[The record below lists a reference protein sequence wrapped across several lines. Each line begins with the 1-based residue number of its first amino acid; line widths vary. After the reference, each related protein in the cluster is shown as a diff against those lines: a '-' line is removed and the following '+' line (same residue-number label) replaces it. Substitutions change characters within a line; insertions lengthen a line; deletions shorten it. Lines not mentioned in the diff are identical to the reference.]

1 MTGDQM
7 VGKLILLV
15 FLCFSA
21 AACSF
26 PGSSLFGVDPVSGG
40 VDASASAL
48 LDLPLPAGLQRY
60 SGHGFINYAPG
71 GAKEGLEVLRG
82 PVNSRAVAVSLFN
95 TLKAH
100 GWQLLGA
107 QRKNSRAAYLY
118 AKNGEHVILSFH
130 PQGNLT
136 IVEIWRA
143 SQLPEGAELSDRGTS
158 GDTETSIAGEEYGP
172 LDENEDMQ
180 VEEKWGKLE
189 EREL

>member
-1 MTGDQM
+1 ML
-7 VGKLILLV
+7 GKIILLGILLFAV
-15 FLCFSA
+15 S
-21 AACSF
+21 ACSL

-40 VDASASAL
+40 VDAPVSSL
-48 LDLPLPAGLQRY
+48 LDVPLPAGLQRY
-60 SGHGFINYAPG
+60 SGHGFINYASG
-71 GAKEGLEVLRG
+71 GKEGLEVLRG
-82 PVNSRAVAVSLFN
+82 PVNSRAVAVTLFN
-95 TLKAH
+95 TLKSH

-118 AKNGEHVILSFH
+118 GKNGEHVIIAFH

-143 SQLPEGAELSDRGTS
+143 SQLPEGVELSAHGASEDA
-158 GDTETSIAGEEYGP
+158 ETSIAGEEYGP
-172 LDENEDMQ
+172 LDDMAESP